1 MKNEIIHVTKEEAEV
16 IKKNAIQHKDTY
28 FAEIDGSSIK
38 TVADYAQ
45 AMAEAF
51 AFPGINTETSYV
63 QAIEAAYGSPRRPES
78 ILGWYIDDMTT
89 LIWIEQS
96 DIILIM
102 HNYEQMLADNIELK
116 ERIISDFEEIILPW
130 WEGEVVGC
138 MVGGAP
144 KKFLVYLEI

>member
-1 MKNEIIHVTKEEAEV
+1 MKNEIINVTKEEAKV
-16 IKKNAIQHKDTY
+16 IKKNAIQDKDTY

-38 TVADYAQ
+38 TAADYAQ

-51 AFPGINTETSYV
+51 VFPLLKTKADYV
-63 QAIEAAYGSPRRPES
+63 QAIDDDFPLRWSEA

-144 KKFLVYLEI
+144 KKFLVYLET

>member
-1 MKNEIIHVTKEEAEV
+1 MKNEIVNVTKEEAEV
-16 IKKNAIQHKDTY
+16 IKKNAIQDKDTY

-38 TVADYAQ
+38 TAADYAQ

-51 AFPGINTETSYV
+51 AFPLIKTEADYV
-63 QAIEAAYGSPRRPES
+63 QAIEDAFSLRRPEA